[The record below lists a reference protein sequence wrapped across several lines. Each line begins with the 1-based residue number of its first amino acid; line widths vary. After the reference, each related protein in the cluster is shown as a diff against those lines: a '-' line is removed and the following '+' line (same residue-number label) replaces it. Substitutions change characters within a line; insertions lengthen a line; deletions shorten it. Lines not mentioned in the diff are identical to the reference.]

1 MIPNGLTHEHA
12 MHLQAAELERTIAM
26 LRSLSEDEWSAQTDC
41 PAWDVRRMYLHVL
54 GACEAGASM
63 RENVRQFVSARRL
76 QRREGGPLEAA
87 LSAVQIRS
95 RLDLTPAQIVS
106 RLGSIAAPMVRA
118 RTKVPALA
126 RRAKIKVDGP
136 VVERWTAGY
145 LIDTIYL
152 RDLWMHRVDAC
163 RATGQMISLSV
174 DHDAVIVADVVNEW
188 AHRHAQPCRLTLT
201 GPAGGVFEFGS
212 DPKSVATVP
221 DLDFDAV
228 DFCRTLSGR
237 AAGSDLLAT
246 VVPF

>member
-1 MIPNGLTHEHA
+1 MIPNGLTHHQA
-12 MHLQAAELERTIAM
+12 MRLQEAELEQTIAM
-26 LRSLSEDEWSAQTDC
+26 LRSLSENAWSAQTDC
-41 PAWDVRRMYLHVL
+41 PAWDVRHMYLHVL

-63 RENVRQFVSARRL
+63 REGMRQFVSARRL

-95 RLDLTPAQIVS
+95 RLDLTPTQIVS
-106 RLGSIAAPMVRA
+106 RLSGIAAPMVRA
-118 RTKVPALA
+118 RTKMPAPV
-126 RRAKIKVDGP
+126 RRTKIMVDGP
-136 VVERWTAGY
+136 IVERWTVGY

-163 RATGQMISLSV
+163 RATGQQMALSA

-201 GPAGGVFEFGS
+201 GPAGGVFEFNATSKS
-212 DPKSVATVP
+212 DPPVP
-221 DLDFDAV
+221 ELELDAV
-228 DFCRTLSGR
+228 EFCRTLSGR
-237 AAGSDLLAT
+237 ATGSDLLAT